1 MYKRQVLQGAFHVNP
16 WRISDV
22 VATLASAL
30 AMGPEMRARR
40 HAKDAEYVL
49 SNTTATW
56 AGRLLDDLKSIDKDS
71 NYFHAV
77 GLGLGLGFHI
87 IAMDSGF
94 DALDTNSVASAYR
107 KAASRAI
114 FLDYGGPTYS
124 EDDKLAPLK
133 HVNVATGLMA
143 RPPPKNLSKM
153 SRPASSD
160 AQPPGS
166 VSSCSANAKPSSA
179 V

>member
-1 MYKRQVLQGAFHVNP
+1 
-16 WRISDV
+16 
-22 VATLASAL
+22 
-30 AMGPEMRARR
+30 MGPEMRARR

-114 FLDYGGPTYS
+114 FLDYGGTTYS
-124 EDDKLAPLK
+124 EDDKIDHIK
-133 HVNVATGLMA
+133 HFTKFSLE
-143 RPPPKNLSKM
+143 SHT
-153 SRPASSD
+153 
-160 AQPPGS
+160 
-166 VSSCSANAKPSSA
+166 
-179 V
+179 